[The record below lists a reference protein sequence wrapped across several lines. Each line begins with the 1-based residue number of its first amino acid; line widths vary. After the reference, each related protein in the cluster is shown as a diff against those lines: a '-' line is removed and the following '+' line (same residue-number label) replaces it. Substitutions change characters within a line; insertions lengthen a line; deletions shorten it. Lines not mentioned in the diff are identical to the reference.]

1 MSLAWGCTPCHQ
13 GPHAAGSPGLSVVRF
28 LAFVATGA
36 SGANVW
42 RWRKLF
48 PCFPHSLWLWNSEAI
63 RPHQGVQSAGCQW
76 HGGFGVRPSTLP
88 IPMASYAGV
97 SRVRWNR
104 PLHGALAITCCR
116 SLPIRRNEPNQG
128 TLALT
133 LPRGSRRQGG
143 GKKFK
148 KK

>member
-1 MSLAWGCTPCHQ
+1 MWGCNQ
-13 GPHAAGSPGLSVVRF
+13 QAANGMVGS
-28 LAFVATGA
+28 
-36 SGANVW
+36 
-42 RWRKLF
+42 
-48 PCFPHSLWLWNSEAI
+48 
-63 RPHQGVQSAGCQW
+63 
-76 HGGFGVRPSTLP
+76 GFPSTLP

-116 SLPIRRNEPNQG
+116 SLPIRRNKPNQG

-143 GKKFK
+143 K
-148 KK
+148 KKKQKKKKRKTKKKKEKKTGNGQKKKTDH